1 MTTQHPI
8 FIPMRFFKSF
18 SLLLR
23 RSRSDSVLP
32 SPIQATSSAVFIIGP
47 SCEDFPSSPIDV
59 NEPKTISFNQ
69 RVFEAELENQHLTR
83 VNSSLAIRLTLA
95 ETQLQLT
102 MSELYAEMHRSVQL
116 HRQAQR
122 DKDTISELQTTC
134 QQYRH
139 SLNSDVTS
147 NLAGLLSSRVS
158 SPRQSSSLGDEQHY
172 STALKLVLKTRQE
185 LRNTKKIAM
194 FWKRKAKTILEHAD
208 LITPSPSDI
217 SEVQNILSQ
226 ERMEAV
232 NALQRRRQRRST
244 SGTQITLPP
253 TKSTPGLV
261 SPVPNTTVDGLLYE
275 FEYTQSYRSS
285 PKTCSL
291 AIEEREQVIGA
302 HQNKLRRRAGSVD
315 LRQSASIASA

>member
-1 MTTQHPI
+1 
-8 FIPMRFFKSF
+8 
-18 SLLLR
+18 
-23 RSRSDSVLP
+23 
-32 SPIQATSSAVFIIGP
+32 
-47 SCEDFPSSPIDV
+47 
-59 NEPKTISFNQ
+59 
-69 RVFEAELENQHLTR
+69 
-83 VNSSLAIRLTLA
+83 
-95 ETQLQLT
+95 
-102 MSELYAEMHRSVQL
+102 
-116 HRQAQR
+116 
-122 DKDTISELQTTC
+122 
-134 QQYRH
+134 
-139 SLNSDVTS
+139 
-147 NLAGLLSSRVS
+147 
-158 SPRQSSSLGDEQHY
+158 
-172 STALKLVLKTRQE
+172 
-185 LRNTKKIAM
+185 M

-261 SPVPNTTVDGLLYE
+261 SPVPNITVDGLLYE